1 MMRLQDLLNEQL
13 RVVFEKLGY
22 DTKLAEVGL
31 SNKPDLCDFQCNA
44 CFVLAKNLHAA
55 PSVVAEKIVQEF
67 NKNPNKCAEAS
78 FCNPGFLN
86 FVISDKTL
94 CELAEFM
101 AKDQRAGI
109 GTKQPK
115 TIVLDYGGANVA
127 KPLHVGHLRSAV
139 IGESV
144 KRIAR
149 FCGDNVVG
157 DAHLGDWGLQMG
169 LVIAQLMDE
178 IDTSF
183 YFGGKGEKPTLSMN
197 LFNEIYPKASARAKV
212 DKDFAQRAHD
222 ATVKLQKKVAG
233 FYDLYQDIRKVSVE
247 SVDEEYKRLNVFF
260 DLFYGESDA
269 EPYVKP
275 LLDLLEQKGLTQESQ
290 GAIIVD
296 VSKDDDKEPMPPVI
310 VKSSTGSDL
319 YATTDLATILMR
331 KHEFNPDEIWYVTDD
346 RQSLHFKQVFRVSD
360 LCGFT
365 SDGMKL
371 GHYPFG
377 TVNGKDGKPYKTRE
391 GGVMKLGDLYALICD
406 KAQEKIKETNR
417 DGDENLARIVGVA
430 ALKFGDLI
438 NYRAKDYIFDIDKF
452 VSFDGKTGP
461 YILYSAVRIK
471 SILNKCQPTTNCIC
485 GKLGTLERNIILECI
500 KFEKSLFAAYDDKA
514 PNYVAQSIYDI
525 CQAFSTF
532 YNSTKIITEENQ
544 QQKNNYLNILKLV
557 LKILEI
563 GLSLLA
569 IDVPDKM

>member
-1 MMRLQDLLNEQL
+1 MKLQNLINEQL
-13 RVVFEKLGY
+13 RDVFEKLEY
-22 DTKLAEVGL
+22 DKSLAEVGL

-44 CFVLAKNLHAA
+44 CFVLAKTLHVA
-55 PSVVAEKIVQEF
+55 PRDVAEKIIDEF
-67 NKNPNKCAEAS
+67 NSNPNRVAEAS

-86 FVISDKTL
+86 FVVLDKTL
-94 CELAEFM
+94 CEIAEFM
-101 AKDQRAGI
+101 QKDERAGI
-109 GTKQPK
+109 EKKQQK
-115 TIVLDYGGANVA
+115 TIVLDFGGANIA

-144 KRIAR
+144 KRIAK
-149 FCGDNVVG
+149 FCGDKVIG

-169 LVIAQLMDE
+169 LVIAELMDE

-183 YFGGKGEKPTLSMN
+183 YFGGKGEKPMLSMD

-212 DKDFAQRAHD
+212 DEEFAKRAHD
-222 ATVKLQKKVAG
+222 ATVKLQTKVAG
-233 FYDLYQDIRKVSVE
+233 FYDLYQDIRRVSIK
-247 SVDEEYKRLNVFF
+247 SVDKEYQRLNVFF

-269 EPYVKP
+269 EPYIRP
-275 LLDLLEQKGLTQESQ
+275 LLDLLDEKGLTKESQ
-290 GAIIVD
+290 GALV
-296 VSKDDDKEPMPPVI
+296 VEVEKPDDKAPMPPVI

-331 KHEFNPDEIWYVTDD
+331 KKEFNPDEIWYVTDD
-346 RQSLHFKQVFRVSD
+346 RQSLHFKQVFRVCD
-360 LCGFT
+360 LCGLT

-371 GHYPFG
+371 GHFPFG

-391 GGVMKLGDLYALICD
+391 GGVMKLGDLYQLICD

-417 DGDENLARIVGVA
+417 EGDESLARIVGVA

-471 SILNKCQPTTNCIC
+471 SILNRCQPTSDKIC
-485 GKLGTLERNIILECI
+485 GKLGTLERNIILECV
-500 KFEKSLFAAYDDKA
+500 KFEKSLFASYEDKA
-514 PNYVAQSIYDI
+514 PNYVAQSLFDI

-532 YNSTKIITEENQ
+532 YNATKIITEENQ
-544 QQKNNYLNILKLV
+544 EQKNNYLNILKLV

-569 IDVPDKM
+569 IDIPDKM